1 MKTKITARNS
11 CCENGS
17 NTHGAAGC
25 QPELLPPERRGAYR
39 WSVQGKPSQAC
50 RELDR
55 DLWWIH
61 KWISSLRPPKEK
73 KLLKPEEVKSHHK
86 RQVSF
91 STIWNETTHKAIC
104 LYTHYT
110 SLHVAKTSSLSS
122 GRAKECYFNLCQRIP
137 PLSMRMLSHSSHC
150 THLQAAVRPLGGA
163 ASKSL
168 SLLTCLIQPFLG
180 AQRCFNHISY
190 IIKCNEVFQRR
201 GTTPDF
207 PFDRKNFLLQQPT
220 EMLLQL
226 D

>member
-1 MKTKITARNS
+1 MVQTLMVQQ
-11 CCENGS
+11 
-17 NTHGAAGC
+17 GAS
-25 QPELLPPERRGAYR
+25 LNFYHRRGE
-39 WSVQGKPSQAC
+39 GHIGGAC
-50 RELDR
+50 RE
-55 DLWWIH
+55 
-61 KWISSLRPPKEK
+61 SLARHAENLIEICNGYTSGFPPSTPPPKEK

-110 SLHVAKTSSLSS
+110 SLHIAKTSSLSS

-137 PLSMRMLSHSSHC
+137 PLSMRILSHSSHC

-201 GTTPDF
+201 GTPPDF
-207 PFDRKNFLLQQPT
+207 PFGRKNFLLQQPT